1 MKTHIYRSI
10 AVALLALFFAQSS
23 FATCGGGGGGGG
35 GGTSNNGGGGGG
47 GNNPPV
53 YNVPWNIKPTAET
66 GALVLYWFL
75 SSNAEYQ
82 NSSLRQSR
90 ILQVYSGQC
99 VWMQLADMKVANADK
114 LIGESKLPV
123 VVLAKSDG
131 TPINKVENTN
141 GKLKVADVE
150 KLVDTEMK
158 QRKSTAAAQMKDA
171 ADKTKAGDK

>member
-1 MKTHIYRSI
+1 MREQFASLDFRQQKFFDAFSIKDLDMKTHIYRSI

-82 NSSLRQSR
+82 NSSLRQS
-90 ILQVYSGQC
+90 
-99 VWMQLADMKVANADK
+99 
-114 LIGESKLPV
+114 
-123 VVLAKSDG
+123 
-131 TPINKVENTN
+131 
-141 GKLKVADVE
+141 
-150 KLVDTEMK
+150 
-158 QRKSTAAAQMKDA
+158 
-171 ADKTKAGDK
+171 